1 TFVQRLRT
9 VAPVLISTATVAS
22 IATLREL
29 TNAARLVWQTLLWSA
44 ITALIAVVTGIAL
57 GLIIQPGVNTAVT
70 EAAARAPSRT
80 GSWLDFLKG
89 LIPSNFIGLQAST
102 RVSDSGATTS
112 LNFHVLQILIVS
124 IVIGIPALRVCP
136 AA

>member
-29 TNAARLVWQTLLWSA
+29 TNAARLVWQTLLWFA
-44 ITALIAVVTGIAL
+44 ITALIAVVIGIAL

-80 GSWLDFLKG
+80 GSWLDFLTG
-89 LIPSNFIGLQAST
+89 LIPSNILGLQAST
-102 RVSDSGATTS
+102 SLRDNGASTS
-112 LNFHVLQILIVS
+112 RNFNV
-124 IVIGIPALRVCP
+124 
-136 AA
+136 